1 MRSTIAMP
9 GAKTLALALLLTL
22 VTPRAAVA
30 ADWNFTLAPYM
41 WFAGLKGDVATIP
54 GVPPAPIDVSP
65 SQAIEDTN
73 AALMLA
79 FEARGERHGL
89 YMDFIYTDVR
99 STDEVFPNL
108 GVSLRSI
115 SKSTVLSGAY
125 EYRLVDREGSELDLM
140 GGLRYWEVDSFLGF
154 TGPLEISGRN
164 KEDWIDPFVGVKG
177 RYRFGS
183 SRFYTSYAA
192 SVGGF
197 DAGSKLFY
205 DLNLN
210 LGYQWTDAIGTAI
223 GYRLFDVDYDHKSF
237 VWDVQ
242 QAGFGLG
249 LAWTF

>member
-1 MRSTIAMP
+1 MSSI
-9 GAKTLALALLLTL
+9 KVFALALL
-22 VTPRAAVA
+22 AVMVVPTTADA
-30 ADWNFTLAPYM
+30 ADLEFRLAPYM

-54 GVPPAPIDVSP
+54 GVPSAPIDVSP
-65 SQAIEDTN
+65 SQAISDTK
-73 AALMLA
+73 AALMLV
-79 FEARGERHGL
+79 FEARKERHGL
-89 YMDFIYTDVR
+89 YVDLIYTDVR

-108 GVSLRSI
+108 GVSLRSV

-125 EYRLVDREGSELDLM
+125 QYRLVDSEGSKFDLM

-164 KEDWIDPFVGVKG
+164 KEDWVDPFIGAKG
-177 RYRFGS
+177 RYRFGNS
-183 SRFYTSYAA
+183 KFYTSYVA

-223 GYRLFDVDYDHKSF
+223 GYRLFDVDYDHKGF
-237 VWDVQ
+237 LWNVQ
-242 QAGFGLG
+242 QAGFGFG
-249 LAWTF
+249 LAWNF